1 MRSKKNESIRKRKYG
16 NKKTNKSKKCGCGV
30 KLPFLK
36 WGGDGQTQPQQT
48 DLTSKLKNFYTEA
61 SNRVTNE
68 YENLKTSTTN
78 SFDKLK
84 TSTTSVINDTSK
96 QISDNT
102 KDIVNKT
109 QSDAKSTSGKVSN
122 FFSGMF
128 NNAKDTFAKLTNKK
142 GSVPTK
148 PIPPTATTPTTASA
162 SASISSLSK
171 SNGST
176 STSSMTNSSKSN
188 TNKYNNNSVKRYQN
202 SLNNTNK
209 QGGKRKSLKK
219 QKQYVKTMISNKTK
233 RRRHLYKHKGGDGCM
248 DGPVGIEKSSLAFN
262 ASPILNISTVK
273 PGPDQMYGQPAYPAW
288 RFSNE

>member
-16 NKKTNKSKKCGCGV
+16 NKKKSKKCGCGV

-128 NNAKDTFAKLTNKK
+128 NNAKETFEKFTNKK

-148 PIPPTATTPTTASA
+148 PIPSVATSSGRSGPSTST
-162 SASISSLSK
+162 SSLSK
-171 SNGST
+171 SNGR
-176 STSSMTNSSKSN
+176 TSSITSSSNSN
-188 TNKYNNNSVKRYQN
+188 TDKYNGNAIKRYQN
-202 SLNNTNK
+202 SLNNNNK
-209 QGGKRKSLKK
+209 QGGKRKSSKK
-219 QKQYVKTMISNKTK
+219 QKQYVKTMKSKKTK
-233 RRRHLYKHKGGDGCM
+233 RRKHLYKHKGGDGCM
-248 DGPVGIEKSSLAFN
+248 DGPVGIEKSSLAFTATPITNIN
-262 ASPILNISTVK
+262 AV
-273 PGPDQMYGQPAYPAW
+273 GPTPNQMYGQTTYPVW
-288 RFSNE
+288 RLNNE